1 MTMERYDLHTWAARN
16 AHLTKFQ
23 AVRFPDGVHYQP
35 DPRAAGWLHPAAN
48 DEATDDLRAGDKA
61 TAAQGVAT
69 GASEAAAAQRSA
81 AAAERMEGGESA
93 FDHLYYAIGPYLQ
106 PNLPPDIAARF
117 TYRLIEGGERL
128 LRAIFTRPTGWPLR
142 WAEALM
148 RGHDRRKE
156 RRVYDQMTDHMLKDI
171 GLSRCDLYDDL
182 AQRQHSRHPH

>member
-1 MTMERYDLHTWAARN
+1 MTMERYDLHAWSVRN
-16 AHLTKFQ
+16 PHLVKFQ
-23 AVRFPDGVHYQP
+23 AVRLPDGVHYRP

-48 DEATDDLRAGDKA
+48 DGAADDRR
-61 TAAQGVAT
+61 TSTAQGVAAGT
-69 GASEAAAAQRSA
+69 SEAAAAQRAA

-93 FDHLYYAIGPYLQ
+93 FDHLYYAIGPNLQ

-128 LRAIFTRPTGWPLR
+128 LRALFIRPAGWPLR

-182 AQRQHSRHPH
+182 AERQRSRHPR